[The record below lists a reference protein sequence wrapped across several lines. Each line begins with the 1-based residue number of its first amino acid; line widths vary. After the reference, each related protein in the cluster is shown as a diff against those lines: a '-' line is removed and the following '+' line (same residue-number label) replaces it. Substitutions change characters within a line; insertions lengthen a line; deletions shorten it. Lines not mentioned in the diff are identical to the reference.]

1 MESKKEFESLKDK
14 LKKLKALAERGCG
27 GEAENA
33 QRLLERLCAANG
45 IDLGQLNDEEKKSR
59 YTFNI
64 GCNSV
69 FKTLFTQCYCKVTN
83 SSEMSY
89 RQETRSKIS
98 LELTQAD
105 YAELKGLFEW
115 HKANFEKELEDIK
128 KTFIHAY
135 CQKHRLFPESSSETS
150 NDKPLTEEGNCTD
163 ILLDYEQTVSETGEN
178 NAQEGSK

>member
-1 MESKKEFESLKDK
+1 MESKTEFESLKDK

-45 IDLGQLNDEEKKSR
+45 IDLGQLNDEEKKSL

-69 FKTLFTQCYCKVTN
+69 FKTLFAQCYCKVTN
-83 SSEMSY
+83 SLRMSY

-98 LELTQAD
+98 LELTQVD

-115 HKANFEKELEDIK
+115 HKANFEKELEALRDAAL
-128 KTFIHAY
+128 TAY
-135 CQKHRLFPESSSETS
+135 CQKHCLFSDKT
-150 NDKPLTEEGNCTD
+150 NDRPLTEADLERLRKAMKMEG
-163 ILLDYEQTVSETGEN
+163 LLNDKTYQHLIEE
-178 NAQEGSK
+178 

>member
-1 MESKKEFESLKDK
+1 MEETKTFESLKDK

-33 QRLLERLCAANG
+33 QRLLECLCAANG

-69 FKTLFTQCYCKVTN
+69 FKTLFAQCCCKVTN
-83 SSEMSY
+83 SLRISY

-98 LELTQAD
+98 VELTQVD
-105 YAELKGLFEW
+105 YAEVKGLFEW
-115 HKANFEKELEDIK
+115 HKANFEKELEALRDAAL
-128 KTFIHAY
+128 TAY
-135 CQKHRLFPESSSETS
+135 CQKHCLFPDKT
-150 NDKPLTEEGNCTD
+150 NDRPLTEADWERIRKAMKMEG
-163 ILLDYEQTVSETGEN
+163 LLNDKTYQHLIEE
-178 NAQEGSK
+178 

>member
-64 GCNSV
+64 GCDSV

-83 SSEMSY
+83 SSGMSY

-105 YAELKGLFEW
+105 YAELKGLFE
-115 HKANFEKELEDIK
+115 F
-128 KTFIHAY
+128 
-135 CQKHRLFPESSSETS
+135 
-150 NDKPLTEEGNCTD
+150 
-163 ILLDYEQTVSETGEN
+163 
-178 NAQEGSK
+178 

>member
-1 MESKKEFESLKDK
+1 MESKTEFESLKDK

-45 IDLGQLNDEEKKSR
+45 IDLGQLNDEEKKSL

-69 FKTLFTQCYCKVTN
+69 FKTLFAQCYCKVTN
-83 SSEMSY
+83 SLRMSY

-98 LELTQAD
+98 LELTQVD

-115 HKANFEKELEDIK
+115 HKANFEKELEALRDAALI
-128 KTFIHAY
+128 AY
-135 CQKHRLFPESSSETS
+135 CQKHCLFPDKT
-150 NDKPLTEEGNCTD
+150 NDRPLTEADLERLRKAMKMEG
-163 ILLDYEQTVSETGEN
+163 LLNDKTYQHLIEE
-178 NAQEGSK
+178 

>member
-14 LKKLKALAERGCG
+14 LKKLKALAERGCS

-45 IDLGQLNDEEKKSR
+45 IELWQLNDEETKSL

-64 GCNSV
+64 GCNRV
-69 FKTLFTQCYCKVTN
+69 FKTLFAQCYCKVTN
-83 SSEMSY
+83 SLRMSY

-98 LELTQAD
+98 IELTQVD

-115 HKANFEKELEDIK
+115 HKANFEKELEALRDAAL
-128 KTFIHAY
+128 TAY
-135 CQKHRLFPESSSETS
+135 CQKHCLFSDKT
-150 NDKPLTEEGNCTD
+150 NDRPLTEADLERLRKAMKMEG
-163 ILLDYEQTVSETGEN
+163 LLNDKTYQHLIEE
-178 NAQEGSK
+178 

>member
-45 IDLGQLNDEEKKSR
+45 IDLGLLNDEEKKSR

-64 GCNSV
+64 GCNSM
-69 FKTLFTQCYCKVTN
+69 FKTLFAQCYCKVTN
-83 SSEMSY
+83 SSKMSY

-98 LELTQAD
+98 LELTQVD
-105 YAELKGLFEW
+105 YAELMGLFEW

-128 KTFIHAY
+128 KTIIHAY

-150 NDKPLTEEGNCTD
+150 NDKPLTEEDLEMLRKVMKMEG
-163 ILLDYEQTVSETGEN
+163 LLNDKTYQHLIEE
-178 NAQEGSK
+178 

>member
-64 GCNSV
+64 GRNSL
-69 FKTLFTQCYCKVTN
+69 FKTLFAQCYCKVTN
-83 SSEMSY
+83 SSTMRY
-89 RQETRSKIS
+89 IPETRSEIS
-98 LELTQAD
+98 LELTQVD
-105 YAELKGLFEW
+105 YAELKGLYEW

-128 KTFIHAY
+128 KSVLHAY
-135 CQKHRLFPESSSETS
+135 CSKHYLFPENPSVKPK
-150 NDKPLTEEGNCTD
+150 DKPLTEEDWEMLRKAMKMEG
-163 ILLDYEQTVSETGEN
+163 LLNDKTYQHLIEE
-178 NAQEGSK
+178 

>member
-45 IDLGQLNDEEKKSR
+45 IDLGLLNDEEKKSR

-64 GCNSV
+64 GCNRV
-69 FKTLFTQCYCKVTN
+69 FKTLFAQCYCKVSN
-83 SSEMSY
+83 SLRMSY
-89 RQETRSKIS
+89 RQETRSEIS
-98 LELTQAD
+98 LELTQVD
-105 YAELKGLFEW
+105 YAELKGLYEW

-128 KTFIHAY
+128 KTIIHAY
-135 CQKHRLFPESSSETS
+135 CQKHRLYPESPSETS
-150 NDKPLTEEGNCTD
+150 NDKPLTEKDLEMLRKVMKMEG
-163 ILLDYEQTVSETGEN
+163 LLNDKTYQHLIEE
-178 NAQEGSK
+178 

>member
-45 IDLGQLNDEEKKSR
+45 IDLGLLNDEEKKSR

-64 GCNSV
+64 GRNRV
-69 FKTLFTQCYCKVTN
+69 FITLFTQCYSKVTD
-83 SSEMSY
+83 SSKMSY
-89 RQETRSKIS
+89 RQESRSEIS
-98 LELTQAD
+98 LELTQVD
-105 YAELKGLFEW
+105 YAELKGLYEW

-128 KTFIHAY
+128 KTIIHAY
-135 CQKHRLFPESSSETS
+135 CQKHRLYPE
-150 NDKPLTEEGNCTD
+150 
-163 ILLDYEQTVSETGEN
+163 TVSYTHLTLPTIC
-178 NAQEGSK
+178 SV

>member
-1 MESKKEFESLKDK
+1 MEETKTFESLKAK
-14 LKKLKALAERGCG
+14 LKKLQALAERGCG
-27 GEAENA
+27 GEALNA

-69 FKTLFTQCYCKVTN
+69 FKTLFAQCYCKVTN
-83 SSEMSY
+83 SLRMSY

-98 LELTQAD
+98 LELTQVD

-115 HKANFEKELEDIK
+115 HKANFEKELEDLK
-128 KTFIHAY
+128 DAALTAY
-135 CQKHRLFPESSSETS
+135 CQKHCLFPDKTDDRHLTEADWERLRKAMKMEGLL
-150 NDKPLTEEGNCTD
+150 NDKTYQHLIEE
-163 ILLDYEQTVSETGEN
+163 
-178 NAQEGSK
+178 

>member
-150 NDKPLTEEGNCTD
+150 NDKPLTEEDLEMLREIMKMEG
-163 ILLDYEQTVSETGEN
+163 LLNDKTYQHLIEE
-178 NAQEGSK
+178 